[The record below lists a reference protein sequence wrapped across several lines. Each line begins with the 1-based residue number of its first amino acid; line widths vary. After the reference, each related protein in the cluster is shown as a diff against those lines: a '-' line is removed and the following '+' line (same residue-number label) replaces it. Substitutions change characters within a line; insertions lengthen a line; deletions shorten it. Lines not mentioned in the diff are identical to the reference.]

1 MQGSLHAAEEF
12 NQFIEPGIAA
22 GIPTAAD
29 GDPFKIP
36 AFSLKVC
43 KRFIRDCLEIFE
55 SAILFL
61 DTAGTIIA
69 PFFERQTVSAPKWLD
84 TTDFLKITIFA
95 ESAAINARASSDVH
109 GQLRHLYY

>member
-1 MQGSLHAAEEF
+1 MQRSLHAAEEF
-12 NQFIEPGIAA
+12 NQFIEPRIAA
-22 GIPTAAD
+22 RIPTAAD

-43 KRFIRDCLEIFE
+43 KRFVRDCFEILK

-61 DTAGTIIA
+61 DTTGTVIT

-84 TTDFLKITIFA
+84 TTNFLKITIFA
-95 ESAAINARASSDVH
+95 ESAAVDTGAPSNIH
-109 GQLRHLYY
+109 GQLYHLYY